1 LKLRKLTM
9 STRPS
14 SRQAGSKVNLWEA
27 KCLDKKQKFRI
38 WSEFDIFL
46 NLVFGMLDYGGTLIK
61 SEGMNLGGDL
71 EVNES
76 RTGMKSV
83 Q

>member
-1 LKLRKLTM
+1 
-9 STRPS
+9 
-14 SRQAGSKVNLWEA
+14 
-27 KCLDKKQKFRI
+27 LDKQQKFRI
-38 WSEFDIFL
+38 WPEFNIFL

-61 SEGMNLGGDL
+61 SEGMNLGVDL

-76 RTGMKSV
+76 RIGMERV

>member
-1 LKLRKLTM
+1 M
-9 STRPS
+9 STLAS
-14 SRQAGSKVNLWEA
+14 SRQAGSKVHLWEA
-27 KCLDKKQKFRI
+27 KCLDKKQKFCI

-46 NLVFGMLDYGGTLIK
+46 NLVFGMLDYGGTLMK